1 MGGILGDNLVARV
14 IASQKLPR
22 DSGETIFAAR
32 HQSVSQGP
40 LGTPPC
46 SAIRFCKEI
55 SLQHGQV
62 GGKIGATGCFFQ
74 ESHMNP

>member
-1 MGGILGDNLVARV
+1 MTIWARV

-40 LGTPPC
+40 RG
-46 SAIRFCKEI
+46 R
-55 SLQHGQV
+55 
-62 GGKIGATGCFFQ
+62 IGVYQGRAGFLR
-74 ESHMNP
+74 S

>member
-1 MGGILGDNLVARV
+1 MRV

-40 LGTPPC
+40 LSNGPI
-46 SAIRFCKEI
+46 SRDIAIL
-55 SLQHGQV
+55 SLRYP
-62 GGKIGATGCFFQ
+62 ILRDAF
-74 ESHMNP
+74 